1 MNTAK
6 FFSKLSIAL
15 ILLFIINIP
24 NSYAMSFEKKFEFC
38 QITSLW
44 LPALFENAG
53 VSGRDICSVSGGS
66 TCSYVNNIGQGI
78 CYAGGGGG
86 TICPYVNNIGQG
98 ICYAG
103 GGGGTICPYV
113 NNIGQ
118 GICYAGGGGG
128 TICPYVNNIAQG
140 ICYASKGTNCSYANS
155 ISDELCKIAGICNTN
170 NIIDIIN
177 GVVGVC
183 GTKVLHYGFSR

>member
-6 FFSKLSIAL
+6 FFFKLSIAV
-15 ILLFIINIP
+15 ILLFIFNIS

-44 LPALFENAG
+44 LPVLFENAG
-53 VSGRDICSVSGGS
+53 VSGRDICSVSGG
-66 TCSYVNNIGQGI
+66 TMCSYVDNIGEGI
-78 CYAGGGGG
+78 CYAGGGG
-86 TICPYVNNIGQG
+86 TMCSYVDS
-98 ICYAG
+98 
-103 GGGGTICPYV
+103 
-113 NNIGQ
+113 
-118 GICYAGGGGG
+118 
-128 TICPYVNNIAQG
+128 IAQG
-140 ICYASKGTNCSYANS
+140 ICYASKSTNCSYANS

-177 GVVGVC
+177 GVIGVC

>member
-6 FFSKLSIAL
+6 FFSKFSIVL
-15 ILLFIINIP
+15 ILLFIFNIS

-44 LPALFENAG
+44 LPVLFENAG
-53 VSGRDICSVSGGS
+53 LSGRDICSVSGG
-66 TCSYVNNIGQGI
+66 TMCSYVDNIGEGI
-78 CYAGGGGG
+78 CYAGGGG
-86 TICPYVNNIGQG
+86 TMCSYVDNIGEG

-103 GGGGTICPYV
+103 GGGTMCSYV
-113 NNIGQ
+113 DS
-118 GICYAGGGGG
+118 
-128 TICPYVNNIAQG
+128 IAQG
-140 ICYASKGTNCSYANS
+140 ICYASKGINCSYAKS

-177 GVVGVC
+177 GVIGVC

>member
-6 FFSKLSIAL
+6 FFSKFSIVL
-15 ILLFIINIP
+15 ILLFIFNIS

-44 LPALFENAG
+44 LPVLFENAG
-53 VSGRDICSVSGGS
+53 LSGRDICSVSGG
-66 TCSYVNNIGQGI
+66 TMCSYVDNIGEGICYAGSGGTMCSYVDNIGEGICYAGSGGTMCSYVDNIGEGI
-78 CYAGGGGG
+78 CYAGGGG
-86 TICPYVNNIGQG
+86 TMCSYVDS
-98 ICYAG
+98 
-103 GGGGTICPYV
+103 
-113 NNIGQ
+113 
-118 GICYAGGGGG
+118 
-128 TICPYVNNIAQG
+128 IAQG
-140 ICYASKGTNCSYANS
+140 ICYASKGINCSYAKS

-177 GVVGVC
+177 GVIGVC